1 MQNSHLQSDPC
12 QTCLSDRSRLQIPPR
27 GQPPGCWIE
36 IFHSVLPFHC
46 QHKHWSHRCVLLMT
60 WFLIIIVNLV
70 VFSSSDLMCQHGS
83 LCPRMATVWKGS
95 RPSSM
100 KARATDKTLRRRK
113 LFFKD
118 SQEEAKDLSVIFCPS
133 PDQLFS
139 RLSPLLQS
147 TTIRQTVDLE
157 KYGNHYFAL
166 FSISGILDMPPPRSR
181 TL

>member
-36 IFHSVLPFHC
+36 IFHSVISFHC
-46 QHKHWSHRCVLLMT
+46 QHKHWSHRCVLLKT
-60 WFLIIIVNLV
+60 WLLIITVNLV

-157 KYGNHYFAL
+157 KYGN
-166 FSISGILDMPPPRSR
+166 DT
-181 TL
+181 TLRFFP

>member
-27 GQPPGCWIE
+27 GQPPGCLIE

-60 WFLIIIVNLV
+60 WLLIIIVNLV

-100 KARATDKTLRRRK
+100 KARATDKTFKRRK
-113 LFFKD
+113 WYFW
-118 SQEEAKDLSVIFCPS
+118 
-133 PDQLFS
+133 
-139 RLSPLLQS
+139 RLSRGGQGPECDILPKSRPTLLQTFPAFAKHDHQADGRPREIWQS
-147 TTIRQTVDLE
+147 LLCAFFHKQDSRYTPPNQT
-157 KYGNHYFAL
+157 
-166 FSISGILDMPPPRSR
+166 
-181 TL
+181 

>member
-1 MQNSHLQSDPC
+1 
-12 QTCLSDRSRLQIPPR
+12 
-27 GQPPGCWIE
+27 
-36 IFHSVLPFHC
+36 
-46 QHKHWSHRCVLLMT
+46 MT

-166 FSISGILDMPPPRSR
+166 FSISGILDIPPPQPHPLKDKCRCGKYTYKR
-181 TL
+181 CALAAQLCL